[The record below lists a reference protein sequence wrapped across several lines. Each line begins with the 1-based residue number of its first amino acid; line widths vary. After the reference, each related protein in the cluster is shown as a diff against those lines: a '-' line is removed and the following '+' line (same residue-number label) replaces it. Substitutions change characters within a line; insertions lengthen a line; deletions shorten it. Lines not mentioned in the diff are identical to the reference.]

1 VQGPDRPTSSTPG
14 PAPADGPAPD
24 HGAARDQ
31 QLVKAIVRG
40 DTAAWST
47 LLARHQDRLYAV
59 CLRML
64 GKPDL
69 ATDLCQEAMLKIIG
83 GLHSYDGSAA
93 LTTWMTRIA
102 MNVCLTHLRSEKI
115 RRHLSLDQAPG
126 SPGTAGKSHSG
137 PITSGAPSTSIGASL
152 ASGELSGGERVSQ
165 DEERERVA
173 HALSSLEPDQRAML
187 VLRDIRGLEY
197 AQIAM
202 VLGIAEGTVKSRL
215 FRARASLRTAL
226 SD

>member
-1 VQGPDRPTSSTPG
+1 
-14 PAPADGPAPD
+14 
-24 HGAARDQ
+24 
-31 QLVKAIVRG
+31 
-40 DTAAWST
+40 
-47 LLARHQDRLYAV
+47 
-59 CLRML
+59 ML